1 MSLFTTSTLSVQDIC
16 EQRSKKQGLFV
27 PRNRIE
33 LSFPDPSF
41 STFQLDMRRK
51 AEILKYDKTSSKAT
65 PKTKKGLF
73 SSIINTDAAPP
84 RKNAVSYNKK
94 EDAFERFAYNEPT
107 DVCPVTIVS
116 TPASA
121 SDVPGNVDLFLD
133 PSVPLYNYKLDRTYG
148 QDQPLIDFN
157 IYAQSEY
164 DTSMSYT
171 VYTNAITIYPIKV
184 ETPITTCNISIPT
197 SFYIYGIGAA
207 DIQLTNINAVFTS
220 IDYRL
225 MFNNHIIK
233 NGTVSLP
240 ELSDISFN
248 IDVSNGLAFKAEFP
262 IGNLNIPDISFNT
275 QTDYVY
281 DITLQPSFNTGFPP
295 ITITSTSTSL
305 DFGLI
310 AHTTGKF
317 ENQNITFLT
326 TPLSATTPVSIQ
338 STAQDGSD
346 LKTVFQYKTDALTNT
361 TPTPAPTPAP
371 TLTPRVLTDRVFVS
385 KYNYNGSPIY
395 ELRNTTLQNDIY
407 YVDDASYT
415 PGLTYQVTDGTY
427 YLVNIPT
434 DYPMTVLNDW
444 CTDKVEW
451 INNNDVGVQTYNGT
465 FSLYNAPTYQVSDTV
480 VVSDLSENGTYRFIY
495 NSVQMD
501 ICGNFDV
508 SGLSFYNN
516 TNGYMGGQRAIKYQ
530 S

>member
-16 EQRSKKQGLFV
+16 AQRTKKQGLFV

-51 AEILKYDKTSSKAT
+51 AEILKYDKTASKAT
-65 PKTKKGLF
+65 PKTRKGLF
-73 SSIINTDAAPP
+73 SSLINTVVAPP
-84 RKNAVSYNKK
+84 INNVVSYNKK
-94 EDAFERFAYNEPT
+94 EDAFERFAYNDPA
-107 DVCPVTIVS
+107 DVCPATIVS
-116 TPASA
+116 TPAGS
-121 SDVPGNVDLFLD
+121 SDVPGNIDLFLD

-148 QDQPLIDFN
+148 ENQPLIDLN
-157 IYAQSEY
+157 VYAQSQY

-171 VYTNAITIYPIKV
+171 TYTNAISIYPIKV
-184 ETPITTCNISIPT
+184 ETPNTTCNISIPV
-197 SFYIYGIGAA
+197 SFYMYGVGTT
-207 DIQLTNINAVFTS
+207 DIQLTNINALFTS

-225 MFNNHIIK
+225 MFNDHIIK
-233 NGTVSLP
+233 NGSAVLP
-240 ELSDISFN
+240 EISDISFN

-262 IGNLNIPDISFNT
+262 LGNLNIPDISMNT
-275 QTDYVY
+275 TSDYVY
-281 DITLQPSFNTGFPP
+281 DIIFQPSFNVGFPP

-310 AHTTGKF
+310 SHSTGKF

-326 TPLSATTPVSIQ
+326 TPLSAATSVSIQ
-338 STAQDGSD
+338 STAQDGSA
-346 LKTVFQYKTDALTNT
+346 LKTVFQYKSDALTDTTTT
-361 TPTPAPTPAP
+361 TPTPTTTPPAVR
-371 TLTPRVLTDRVFVS
+371 TLTDRVFVS

-395 ELRNTTLQNDIY
+395 ELRNTTLRNDIY
-407 YVDDASYT
+407 YVEDASYT
-415 PGLTYQVTDGTY
+415 PGLTYKVTDGTY
-427 YLVNIPT
+427 YLVNIPA

-451 INNNDVGVQTYNGT
+451 INNNDVGVQSYNGT

-480 VVSDLSENGTYRFIY
+480 AVSDLSENGTYRFIY
-495 NSVQMD
+495 NNVRMD